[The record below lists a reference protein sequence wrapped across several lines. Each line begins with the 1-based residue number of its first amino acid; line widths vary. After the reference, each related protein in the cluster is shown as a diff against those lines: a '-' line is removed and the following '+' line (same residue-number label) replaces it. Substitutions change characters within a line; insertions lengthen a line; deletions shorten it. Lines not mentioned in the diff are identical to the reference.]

1 MNPRVE
7 SIQAALE
14 EAQLTLD
21 ELAAL
26 CGVQPRWVIER
37 IEQGLIEV
45 RGADFAAWR
54 FDAATLRRA
63 RAMRGIELTFDA
75 APELAAL
82 VVDLTEEI
90 ERLRALLADAQRSC

>member
-26 CGVQPRWVIER
+26 CGVQPGWVIER
-37 IEQGLIEV
+37 VEQGLIEV
-45 RGADFAAWR
+45 CGADFAAWR

-63 RAMRGIELTFDA
+63 RAMRGIARRIANVA
-75 APELAAL
+75 AAKLPSTSPISE
-82 VVDLTEEI
+82 
-90 ERLRALLADAQRSC
+90 ADRPTRVPYTGIMNV